1 LNLLSLVR
9 IGPVKSVKGIT
20 VKDTQSR
27 RAFIGGAGGTVAAA
41 AALAVVGVSKPDN
54 APSQLGQAA
63 PAQDAKS
70 SGYQLTEHVRR
81 YYQTAMS

>member
-1 LNLLSLVR
+1 M
-9 IGPVKSVKGIT
+9 
-20 VKDTQSR
+20 KDTQSR

-41 AALAVVGVSKPDN
+41 AALAVVGVSKPEP